1 MRCPVCHHDAA
12 PARGVD
18 SPGRFAPARGVDS
31 PGRFAPARGVDSP
44 GRFAPARRCNQCR
57 RPILD
62 TTANPVLELSE
73 VTHHYGAGDAAVQ
86 ALGGISFSVDRG
98 EVILVVGPSGGGKTT
113 ALLIMGL
120 LLTPDS
126 GSVRIGGQEVGG
138 LSERDRATLRLLRL
152 GFLFQDYN
160 LLNSLTSAENVAVPL
175 RFAGVRKSAALAR
188 ANELLDSLGLAHRA
202 GHRPTELSGGEQQR
216 VATARA
222 LAMGPDLILADEPTA
237 NLDSATGRRVSEQ
250 LASAARAHDAA
261 VVIVTHD
268 SRLDGIADRIVH
280 LEDGRILEAAA
291 G

>member
-12 PARGVD
+12 PARGI
-18 SPGRFAPARGVDS
+18 
-31 PGRFAPARGVDSP
+31 DSP
-44 GRFAPARRCNQCR
+44 GRFAPARRCGECR
-57 RPILD
+57 RPLLD

-73 VTHHYGAGDAAVQ
+73 VTQHYGTGEAAVQ

-98 EVILVVGPSGGGKTT
+98 EVVLVVGPSGGGKTT
-113 ALLIMGL
+113 ALLTMGL

-126 GSVRIGGQEVGG
+126 GSVRIGGQKAGE

-188 ANELLDSLGLAHRA
+188 ATELLDSLGLAHRA

-222 LAMGPDLILADEPTA
+222 LAMGPDVILADEPTA

-268 SRLDGIADRIVH
+268 SRLEGIADRIVH
-280 LEDGRILEAAA
+280 LEDGRILEAAV